1 MNTTLIIIQTVAF
14 LAAMGVVTGHA
25 LRLSRRNMRLT
36 LERNEWR
43 DHARMLAKRAT
54 RAEATLEQ
62 LSCRLE
68 DVTDE
73 RNEAWADL
81 SKTRR
86 NRQAVLAREETL

>member
-1 MNTTLIIIQTVAF
+1 MLIVIQTLAF
-14 LAAMGVVTGHA
+14 LSAMGVATGYA

-43 DHARMLAKRAT
+43 DHSRMLAKRAT